1 MKKLLS
7 MLLVLCMVLGLTA
20 CASAEV
26 AAADIKIG
34 MICIGDENEGYSANH
49 INGLVKA
56 AEELGISK
64 DQITFKYNTPETEA
78 AYEAAIDLAEQ
89 GCNIIFANSFG
100 HETYIA
106 LAAEEYPEIEF
117 CHATGTSAMNAG
129 LENFHNYF
137 AAIYEARYVSG
148 VVAGLKLNEMIE
160 SGKIT
165 AEQAKMGYVGA
176 FPFAE
181 VISGYTSFYL
191 GARSVCSSVTMEV
204 RYTNS
209 WGDMALEKETAEA
222 LIADGCVLISQHAD
236 TTGAPTACEAAGV
249 PCVGYNIS
257 MIPAAPNSALTSSAV
272 NWAAYYSFAVK
283 NVLAGTTF
291 PADWSAGYVDGAVAI
306 TELNAATVPAGA
318 AEKVAEVE
326 AALKA
331 GTLKV
336 FDVTTFTVPATDN
349 GSYTVDA
356 EGHLTNAFATDTN
369 GDWVADANEVVID
382 GAFSES
388 SVQSAPY
395 FAMIIDGITAVTE

>member
-1 MKKLLS
+1 MKKFLS

-20 CASAEV
+20 CASAEI

-89 GCNIIFANSFG
+89 GCNVIFANSFG

-148 VVAGLKLNEMIE
+148 IVAGLKLNEMIE

-165 AEQAKMGYVGA
+165 AETAKMGYVGA

-181 VISGYTSFYL
+181 VISGYTSFFL
-191 GARSVCSSVTMEV
+191 GARSVCPSVTMEV

-222 LIADGCVLISQHAD
+222 LIANGCVLISQHAD

-257 MIPAAPNSALTSSAV
+257 MIPAAPTTALVSSAA
-272 NWAAYYSFAVK
+272 NWGAYCKFALE
-283 NVLAGTTF
+283 NVLNGNTF
-291 PADWSAGYVDGAVAI
+291 DPDWCYGYVDGAVYL
-306 TELNAATVPAGA
+306 TELNETVVAPGT

-326 AALKA
+326 EALKS
-331 GTLKV
+331 GTLHV
-336 FDVTTFTVPATDN
+336 FDTTTFTVK
-349 GSYTVDA
+349 GETVTSWNNCFGL
-356 EGHLTNAFATDTN
+356 EGIEMISDGYFHES
-369 GDWVADANEVVID
+369 EVR
-382 GAFSES
+382 
-388 SVQSAPY
+388 SAPY
-395 FAMIIDGITAVTE
+395 FGIDIDGITMVE

>member
-1 MKKLLS
+1 MKKLMS
-7 MLLVLCMVLGLTA
+7 LVLALCLMVSLSA
-20 CASAEV
+20 CALAAVSAEE
-26 AAADIKIG
+26 ITIG
-34 MICIGDENEGYSANH
+34 MICIGDENEGYTANH
-49 INGLVKA
+49 INGLRKA
-56 AEELGISK
+56 LANLGISE
-64 DQITFKYNTPETEA
+64 DRVIYKYNTPETEA

-89 GCNIIFANSFG
+89 GCNVIFANSFG

-117 CHATGTSAMNAG
+117 CHATGTTAMTAG
-129 LENFHNYF
+129 LENFHNYL

-148 VVAGLKLNEMIE
+148 VVAGMKLNEMLE
-160 SGKIT
+160 AGKIT
-165 AEQAKMGYVGA
+165 EAKIGYVGA

-181 VISGYTSFYL
+181 VISGYTSFFL
-191 GARSVCSSVTMEV
+191 GARSVCPTATMEV

-272 NWAAYYSFAVK
+272 NWNAYYGFAVQ

-336 FDVTTFTVPATDN
+336 FDITTFTAPA
-349 GSYTVDA
+349 GAGYEVDA
-356 EGHLTNAFATDTN
+356 EGHLTSAFATDTN

-395 FAMIIDGITAVTE
+395 FSIIIDGITAVTE